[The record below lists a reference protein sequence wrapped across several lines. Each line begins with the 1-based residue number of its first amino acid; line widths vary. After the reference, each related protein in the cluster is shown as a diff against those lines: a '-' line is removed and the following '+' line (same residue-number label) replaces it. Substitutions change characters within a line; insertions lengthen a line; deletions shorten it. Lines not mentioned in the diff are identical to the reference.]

1 MSFDHWAAFVLG
13 TYQETRIGWRSH
25 KVVMKP
31 HKLRVLA
38 NDLDVFLLEPR
49 EGGLRVAEGGGQQ
62 QRHEK
67 EDERG
72 QINKFDSGMEAT
84 WQQQLVV
91 MCLSYGGVD
100 VKLDFVCLIERIC
113 NLDIQRLIAG
123 WCSNMCGVL
132 GLLLLF
138 LLLLLL
144 LGLSTASKEGDREYV
159 CVCVYDPAK
168 QANKTKTK
176 KKTRT
181 HAHTHTH
188 THAHTHIHARTHKG
202 ARAHM
207 YERYL

>member
-123 WCSNMCGVL
+123 WCSNMC
-132 GLLLLF
+132 LF
-138 LLLLLL
+138 
-144 LGLSTASKEGDREYV
+144 GRKQERE
-159 CVCVYDPAK
+159 
-168 QANKTKTK
+168 
-176 KKTRT
+176 
-181 HAHTHTH
+181 
-188 THAHTHIHARTHKG
+188 
-202 ARAHM
+202 ARAPMRRIRGRAKCVPLAFACLCFIHLRAHSRAHAPPIM
-207 YERYL
+207 